1 MLMKSIFKNRYSLVL
16 FFSTLFIFLSTSLRI
31 IFLIWAKNDVEWS
44 FSSMLHIFCYG
55 LLYDITVV
63 SCFTIPFTLYLL
75 IIPNRFINALF
86 DQIMLYFMYTLY
98 WIILYFSFFAE
109 ITFWDEF
116 KSRFNFIAV
125 DYLIYTYEVV
135 KNIQES
141 YPLPLLIGGI
151 ITITAVTIYFTSK
164 RNAFKNSFNST
175 PKWSEKLLVFCL
187 NLVITVILLNILSNE
202 TTIQSKNRYTSE
214 IAKNG
219 IFSFFSAFRNNHLKF
234 DEHYLTLPISEAF
247 AQVKTDLQDSK
258 TRYDVAFKNPLRRT
272 ILANNPEQPE
282 QKPNVILVL
291 MESMSSS
298 FLKEQY
304 NEKSITPNLNKIAD
318 SSIFFSN
325 MFANGTR
332 TVRGMEAIAL
342 SIPPTPGNSIVKRV
356 NNQNLYTIANVFK
369 DKGYQNMFF
378 YGGDGYFDNMN
389 AFFGGN
395 GFDIYDRGRGS
406 ILSDKINTKRH
417 NIEDKEVS
425 FENAWG
431 ICDEDIYNKV
441 IQVAD
446 FKHKT
451 KEPFFAFVMST
462 SNHKPYT
469 YEEGKIDIPS
479 GTGRAGAVK
488 YSDYA
493 IGKFLEEAKNK
504 PWFENTVFVFVAD
517 HCASSAGK
525 DAIDVKNHHIPAM
538 IYNLKNHPNEVVSK
552 EVSQIDLVPTLFSL
566 LNWNYTSQFYGKNI
580 FDAQYQPHSYVGTY
594 IKLGYKKGD
603 DVIILSDQM
612 KINQYKWDK
621 NNLKETT
628 IEPSFKKS
636 IISHYQTADYL
647 FSNNLLQEK

>member
-1 MLMKSIFKNRYSLVL
+1 
-16 FFSTLFIFLSTSLRI
+16 
-31 IFLIWAKNDVEWS
+31 
-44 FSSMLHIFCYG
+44 
-55 LLYDITVV
+55 
-63 SCFTIPFTLYLL
+63 
-75 IIPNRFINALF
+75 
-86 DQIMLYFMYTLY
+86 MYTLY

-151 ITITAVTIYFTSK
+151 ITITAVTIYFTFK
-164 RNAFKNSFNST
+164 RNAFKNSFSST
-175 PKWSEKLLVFCL
+175 PKWSKKLLVFCL
-187 NLVITVILLNILSNE
+187 NLVITVTLLNILSNE

-417 NIEDKEVS
+417 NIDDKEVS

-525 DAIDVKNHHIPAM
+525 DAIDVKNHHVPAM

-566 LNWNYTSQFYGKNI
+566 LNWNYTSQFYGKDI
-580 FDAQYQPHSYVGTY
+580 FDPQYQPHSYVGTY

-621 NNLKETT
+621 NNLKETA
-628 IEPSFKKS
+628 IDPSFKKS

>member
-1 MLMKSIFKNRYSLVL
+1 MKSIFKNRYSLVL

-31 IFLIWAKNDVEWS
+31 VFLIWAKNDVEWS

-75 IIPNRFINALF
+75 IIPNRFINSLF

-151 ITITAVTIYFTSK
+151 ITITAVTIYFTFK
-164 RNAFKNSFNST
+164 RNAFKNSFSST
-175 PKWSEKLLVFCL
+175 PKWSKKLLVFCL
-187 NLVITVILLNILSNE
+187 NLVITVTLLNILSNE

-417 NIEDKEVS
+417 NIDDKEVS

-525 DAIDVKNHHIPAM
+525 DAIDVKNHHVPAM

-566 LNWNYTSQFYGKNI
+566 LNWNYTSQFYGKDI
-580 FDAQYQPHSYVGTY
+580 FDPQYQPHSYVGTY

-621 NNLKETT
+621 NNLKETA
-628 IEPSFKKS
+628 IDPSFKKS

>member
-1 MLMKSIFKNRYSLVL
+1 
-16 FFSTLFIFLSTSLRI
+16 
-31 IFLIWAKNDVEWS
+31 
-44 FSSMLHIFCYG
+44 
-55 LLYDITVV
+55 
-63 SCFTIPFTLYLL
+63 
-75 IIPNRFINALF
+75 
-86 DQIMLYFMYTLY
+86 MYTLY

-151 ITITAVTIYFTSK
+151 ITITAVTIYFTFK
-164 RNAFKNSFNST
+164 RNAFKNSFSST
-175 PKWSEKLLVFCL
+175 PKWSKKLLVFCL
-187 NLVITVILLNILSNE
+187 NLVITVTLLNILSNE

-247 AQVKTDLQDSK
+247 VQVKTDLQDSK

-566 LNWNYTSQFYGKNI
+566 LNWNYTSQFYGKDI
-580 FDAQYQPHSYVGTY
+580 FDPQYQPHSYVGTY

-621 NNLKETT
+621 NNLKETA
-628 IEPSFKKS
+628 IDPSFKKS